1 MSEQSKGPHDPSKRP
16 YERPRLEPSE
26 VFGAEAASGSCCR
39 GGACSNAIR
48 NTQRTTIDANKQKNS
63 TAS

>member
-1 MSEQSKGPHDPSKRP
+1 MTEQGRGPRDQLKRT

-39 GGACSNAIR
+39 GAACSNAIR
-48 NTQRTTIDANKQKNS
+48 NTQRTTIDPNKQKSS